1 MHGLQT
7 EWESVVL
14 NFHVD
19 IRFFVMIS
27 QGIDDMLLLQQDAPA
42 EHNQCTSVFCMYR
55 RIELLPSRI
64 DCLILF

>member
-19 IRFFVMIS
+19 IRYFCHG
-27 QGIDDMLLLQQDAPA
+27 QGIDDMLQDAPA
-42 EHNQCTSVFCMYR
+42 EHNDYTSVF
-55 RIELLPSRI
+55 
-64 DCLILF
+64 